1 MEKEGEQS
9 SSAAAASSFRF
20 RDVVEEA
27 EDASCP
33 RGCCV
38 EDVLTIE
45 NWGNFGVCGVG
56 KLTSTVVVCRWIGGM
71 VGWQVGR

>member
-9 SSAAAASSFRF
+9 SSSAAAAASSFRF
-20 RDVVEEA
+20 RDVVEA

-45 NWGNFGVCGVG
+45 NWGKFGVCGVG
-56 KLTSTVVVCRWIGGM
+56 KLTSTVVVDG
-71 VGWQVGR
+71 

>member
-45 NWGNFGVCGVG
+45 N
-56 KLTSTVVVCRWIGGM
+56 
-71 VGWQVGR
+71 

>member
-9 SSAAAASSFRF
+9 SSASAAAASSFRF
-20 RDVVEEA
+20 RDVVEA

-45 NWGNFGVCGVG
+45 NWCVWGRQTDFYSG
-56 KLTSTVVVCRWIGGM
+56 CRWIGGM
-71 VGWQVGR
+71 AGWQIGR